1 MRILK
6 KFNLIQSL
14 NFLPVFFFSLAIS
27 PNISGDRIGLV
38 LFTVFFLLIPAA
50 NYIAANSGKRTS
62 TSGNIKYSF
71 VDFLALLLVMAAVYL
86 GWKISWQ
93 FNLVQIL
100 YLTFVGLII
109 PNITGSNLFNIKLA
123 SVWIGQGLILFAI
136 LYLGLNQYFLENLL
150 RTHVI
155 VYALLSSSVVLI
167 SLYLSKLRAY
177 YKIDKFSNPLEM
189 NKELKFI
196 KITFLLLILVLA
208 GYGLFFLMKFS
219 WSYTGYL
226 VAALIPASLISIRL
240 IRQVKNNNIVRIPVT
255 LFWLNI
261 ILALSLDIFFIYFFL
276 ESTQILQAIQGGF

>member
-1 MRILK
+1 LRILK

-93 FNLVQIL
+93 FNLAQIL

>member
-1 MRILK
+1 LK

-50 NYIAANSGKRTS
+50 NYITANSGKRTS

-93 FNLVQIL
+93 FNLAQIL
-100 YLTFVGLII
+100 YLTFVALII

>member
-1 MRILK
+1 LK

-93 FNLVQIL
+93 FNLAQIL

>member
-93 FNLVQIL
+93 FNLAQIL

>member
-50 NYIAANSGKRTS
+50 NYITANSGKRTS

-93 FNLVQIL
+93 FNLAQIL
-100 YLTFVGLII
+100 YLTFVALII

>member
-50 NYIAANSGKRTS
+50 NYITANSGKRTS

-93 FNLVQIL
+93 FNLAQIL

-226 VAALIPASLISIRL
+226 VAALIPASSISIRL